1 MEDESLKLLAEI
13 NHAVIKFRGVY
24 STWSKKHGISYNE
37 MLVLYTIRD
46 NGFCTQKQICDSYLL
61 PRQTMNYVINDM
73 KKRGLLTISETD
85 CIGREKVFILTEKGE
100 TYAKPLL
107 ESLSNIEIQ
116 AIELIG
122 AEKIRT
128 MAEAVLSFDSALNKA
143 MEENV

>member
-128 MAEAVLSFDSALNKA
+128 LAESVLSFDTALNKA
-143 MEENV
+143 MEENM